1 MNNIK
6 QLTDN
11 EVSALLEQELRAAA
25 SVVGIDASIYPVK
38 AMLKIRKYHPMM
50 CGFYIPLQ
58 NFSSLSSAKKTKNSS
73 IYRYYFRIIKL
84 KNRNEPLLEISKW
97 TPSMGS
103 VGNSKVFYRSDDP
116 ENERADFG
124 RKLVSILSDIKTKQS
139 NSNRREPNL

>member
-11 EVSALLEQELRAAA
+11 EVSALLEQELKAAA
-25 SVVGIDASIYPVK
+25 SVVGVDASIYPVK
-38 AMLKIRKYHPMM
+38 AMLKIRKYHSMM

-58 NFSSLSSAKKTKNSS
+58 NFSSLSSAKKSKNSS
-73 IYRYYFRIIKL
+73 IYRYYFRILKL

-103 VGNSKVFYRSDDP
+103 VSNSKVFYRSDDP

-124 RKLVSILSDIKTKQS
+124 RKLVSILSDIKTKTEQ
-139 NSNRREPNL
+139 

>member
-103 VGNSKVFYRSDDP
+103 VSNSKVFYRSDDP

-124 RKLVSILSDIKTKQS
+124 RKLVAILGDIKARTEQ
-139 NSNRREPNL
+139 

>member
-84 KNRNEPLLEISKW
+84 KNKNEPLLEISKW

-103 VGNSKVFYRSDDP
+103 VSKSKVFYRSDDP

-124 RKLVSILSDIKTKQS
+124 RKLVSILSDIKTKTEQ
-139 NSNRREPNL
+139 

>member
-58 NFSSLSSAKKTKNSS
+58 NFSSLSSAKKSKNSS

-103 VGNSKVFYRSDDP
+103 VSNSQVFYRSDDP

-124 RKLVSILSDIKTKQS
+124 RKLVSILSDTKTKIEQ
-139 NSNRREPNL
+139 

>member
-58 NFSSLSSAKKTKNSS
+58 NFSSLSSAKKSKNSS

-103 VGNSKVFYRSDDP
+103 VSNSQVFYRSDDP

-124 RKLVSILSDIKTKQS
+124 RKLVSILSDIKTKTEQ
-139 NSNRREPNL
+139 

>member
-38 AMLKIRKYHPMM
+38 AMLKIRKYHSMM
-50 CGFYIPLQ
+50 YGFYIPLQ
-58 NFSSLSSAKKTKNSS
+58 NFSSLSSAKKSKNSS

-103 VGNSKVFYRSDDP
+103 VSNSKVFYRSDDP

-124 RKLVSILSDIKTKQS
+124 RKLVSILSDIKTKTEQ
-139 NSNRREPNL
+139 

>member
-1 MNNIK
+1 MDKIK

-58 NFSSLSSAKKTKNSS
+58 NFSSLSSAKKSKNSS

-103 VGNSKVFYRSDDP
+103 VSNSKVFYRSDDP

-124 RKLVSILSDIKTKQS
+124 RKLVSILSDIKTKTEQ
-139 NSNRREPNL
+139 

>member
-50 CGFYIPLQ
+50 YGFYIPLQ
-58 NFSSLSSAKKTKNSS
+58 NFSSLSSAKKSKNSS

-103 VGNSKVFYRSDDP
+103 VSNSKVFYRSDDP

-124 RKLVSILSDIKTKQS
+124 RKLVSILSDIKTKTEQ
-139 NSNRREPNL
+139 

>member
-38 AMLKIRKYHPMM
+38 AMLKIRKYHSMM

-103 VGNSKVFYRSDDP
+103 VSNSQVFYRSDDP

-124 RKLVSILSDIKTKQS
+124 RKLVSILSDIKTKTEQ
-139 NSNRREPNL
+139 

>member
-103 VGNSKVFYRSDDP
+103 VSNSQVFYRSDDP

-124 RKLVSILSDIKTKQS
+124 RKLVSILSDIKTKTEQ
-139 NSNRREPNL
+139 

>member
-103 VGNSKVFYRSDDP
+103 VSNSQVFYRSDDP

-124 RKLVSILSDIKTKQS
+124 DRKSVV
-139 NSNRREPNL
+139 

>member
-11 EVSALLEQELRAAA
+11 EVSALLEQELKAAA
-25 SVVGIDASIYPVK
+25 SVVGVDASVYPVK
-38 AMLKIRKYHPMM
+38 AMLKIRKYHSMM

-58 NFSSLSSAKKTKNSS
+58 NFSSLSSAKKSKNSS
-73 IYRYYFRIIKL
+73 IYRYYFRILKL

-103 VGNSKVFYRSDDP
+103 VSNSKVFYRSDDP

-124 RKLVSILSDIKTKQS
+124 RKLVSILSDIKTKTEQ
-139 NSNRREPNL
+139 

>member
-103 VGNSKVFYRSDDP
+103 VSNSKVFYRSDDP

-124 RKLVSILSDIKTKQS
+124 RKLVSILSDIKTKTEQ
-139 NSNRREPNL
+139 

>member
-11 EVSALLEQELRAAA
+11 EVSALLEQELKAAA
-25 SVVGIDASIYPVK
+25 SVVGVDASIYPVK
-38 AMLKIRKYHPMM
+38 AMLKIRKYHSMM

-58 NFSSLSSAKKTKNSS
+58 NFSSLSSAKKSKNSS
-73 IYRYYFRIIKL
+73 IYRYYFRILKL

-103 VGNSKVFYRSDDP
+103 VSNSKVFYRSDDP

-124 RKLVSILSDIKTKQS
+124 RKLVSILSDTKTKIEQ
-139 NSNRREPNL
+139 

>member
-1 MNNIK
+1 MDKIK

-25 SVVGIDASIYPVK
+25 SVVGVDASIYPVK

-103 VGNSKVFYRSDDP
+103 VSNSKVFYRSDDP

-124 RKLVSILSDIKTKQS
+124 RKLVSILSDIKTKTEQ
-139 NSNRREPNL
+139 

>member
-11 EVSALLEQELRAAA
+11 EVSALLEQELKAAA
-25 SVVGIDASIYPVK
+25 SVVGADASIYPVK
-38 AMLKIRKYHPMM
+38 AMLKIRKYHSMM

-58 NFSSLSSAKKTKNSS
+58 NFSSLSSAKKSKNSS
-73 IYRYYFRIIKL
+73 IYRYYFRILKL

-103 VGNSKVFYRSDDP
+103 VSNSKVFYRSDDP

-124 RKLVSILSDIKTKQS
+124 RKLVSILSDIKTKTEQ
-139 NSNRREPNL
+139 

>member
-1 MNNIK
+1 MDKIK

-58 NFSSLSSAKKTKNSS
+58 NFSSLSSAKKSKNSS

-103 VGNSKVFYRSDDP
+103 VSNSQVFYRSDDP

-124 RKLVSILSDIKTKQS
+124 RKLVSILSDIKTKTEQ
-139 NSNRREPNL
+139 

>member
-6 QLTDN
+6 QLKDN
-11 EVSALLEQELRAAA
+11 EVSALLEQELKAAA
-25 SVVGIDASIYPVK
+25 SVVGVDASIYPVK
-38 AMLKIRKYHPMM
+38 AMLKIRKYHSMM

-58 NFSSLSSAKKTKNSS
+58 NFSSLSSAKKSKNSS
-73 IYRYYFRIIKL
+73 IYRYYFRILKL

-103 VGNSKVFYRSDDP
+103 VSNSKVFYRSDDP

-124 RKLVSILSDIKTKQS
+124 RKLVSILSDIKTKTEQ
-139 NSNRREPNL
+139 

>member
-1 MNNIK
+1 MDKIK

-103 VGNSKVFYRSDDP
+103 VSNSQVFYRSDDP

-124 RKLVSILSDIKTKQS
+124 RKLVSILSDIKTKTEQ
-139 NSNRREPNL
+139 

>member
-58 NFSSLSSAKKTKNSS
+58 NFSSLSSAKKIKNSS

-103 VGNSKVFYRSDDP
+103 VSNSQVFYRSDDP

-124 RKLVSILSDIKTKQS
+124 RKLVSILSDIKTKTEQ
-139 NSNRREPNL
+139 

>member
-1 MNNIK
+1 MDKIK

-38 AMLKIRKYHPMM
+38 AMLKIRKYHSMM
-50 CGFYIPLQ
+50 YGFYIPLQ
-58 NFSSLSSAKKTKNSS
+58 NFSSLSSAKKSKNSS

-103 VGNSKVFYRSDDP
+103 VSNSKVFYRSDDP

-124 RKLVSILSDIKTKQS
+124 RKLVSILSDIKTKTEQ
-139 NSNRREPNL
+139 

>member
-11 EVSALLEQELRAAA
+11 EVSAFLEQELRAAA

-97 TPSMGS
+97 TP
-103 VGNSKVFYRSDDP
+103 
-116 ENERADFG
+116 
-124 RKLVSILSDIKTKQS
+124 
-139 NSNRREPNL
+139 

>member
-1 MNNIK
+1 MNKIK
-6 QLTDN
+6 HLTDN

-103 VGNSKVFYRSDDP
+103 VSNSQVFYRSDDP

-124 RKLVSILSDIKTKQS
+124 RKLVSILSDIKTKTEQ
-139 NSNRREPNL
+139 

>member
-11 EVSALLEQELRAAA
+11 EVSALLEQELKAAA
-25 SVVGIDASIYPVK
+25 SVVGVDASIYPVK
-38 AMLKIRKYHPMM
+38 AMLKIRKYHSMM

-58 NFSSLSSAKKTKNSS
+58 NFSSLSSAKKSKNSS
-73 IYRYYFRIIKL
+73 IYRYYFRILKL

-103 VGNSKVFYRSDDP
+103 VSNSQVFYRSDDP

-124 RKLVSILSDIKTKQS
+124 RKLVSILSDIKTKTEQ
-139 NSNRREPNL
+139 

>member
-11 EVSALLEQELRAAA
+11 EVSALLEQELKAAA
-25 SVVGIDASIYPVK
+25 SVVGVDASIYPVK
-38 AMLKIRKYHPMM
+38 AMLKIRKYHSMM

-58 NFSSLSSAKKTKNSS
+58 NFSSLSSAKKSKNNS
-73 IYRYYFRIIKL
+73 IYRYYFRILKL

-103 VGNSKVFYRSDDP
+103 VSNSKVFYRSDDP

-124 RKLVSILSDIKTKQS
+124 RKLVSILSDIKTKTEQ
-139 NSNRREPNL
+139 

>member
-1 MNNIK
+1 MDKIK

-103 VGNSKVFYRSDDP
+103 VSNSKVFYRSDDP

-124 RKLVSILSDIKTKQS
+124 RKLVSILSDIKTKTEQ
-139 NSNRREPNL
+139 

>member
-11 EVSALLEQELRAAA
+11 EVSALLEQEIRNAA
-25 SVVGIDASIYPVK
+25 SMVGVDASIYPVK
-38 AMLKIRKYHPMM
+38 AMLKIRKYHSMA
-50 CGFYIPLQ
+50 CGFYLPLQ
-58 NFSSLSSAKKTKNSS
+58 NFSSLSSAKKSKNTLF
-73 IYRYYFRIIKL
+73 YRYYFRIIKL

-124 RKLVSILSDIKTKQS
+124 RKLVSILSDIKTKTEQQ
-139 NSNRREPNL
+139 

>member
-25 SVVGIDASIYPVK
+25 SVVGIDASIYLVK
-38 AMLKIRKYHPMM
+38 AMLKIRRYHPMM

-58 NFSSLSSAKKTKNSS
+58 NFSSLSSAKKSKNSS

-103 VGNSKVFYRSDDP
+103 VSNSKVFYRSDDP

-124 RKLVSILSDIKTKQS
+124 RKLVSILSDIKTKTEQ
-139 NSNRREPNL
+139 

>member
-103 VGNSKVFYRSDDP
+103 VSNSQVFYRSDDP

-124 RKLVSILSDIKTKQS
+124 RKLVSILRDIKTKTEQ
-139 NSNRREPNL
+139 

>member
-58 NFSSLSSAKKTKNSS
+58 NFSSLSSAKKSKNSS

-103 VGNSKVFYRSDDP
+103 VSNSKVFYRSDDP

-124 RKLVSILSDIKTKQS
+124 RKLVSILSDIKTKTEQ
-139 NSNRREPNL
+139 

>member
-38 AMLKIRKYHPMM
+38 AMLKIRKYHSMM

-58 NFSSLSSAKKTKNSS
+58 NFSSLSSAKKSKNSS

-103 VGNSKVFYRSDDP
+103 VSNSKVFYRSDDP

-124 RKLVSILSDIKTKQS
+124 RKLVSILSDIKTKTEQ
-139 NSNRREPNL
+139 